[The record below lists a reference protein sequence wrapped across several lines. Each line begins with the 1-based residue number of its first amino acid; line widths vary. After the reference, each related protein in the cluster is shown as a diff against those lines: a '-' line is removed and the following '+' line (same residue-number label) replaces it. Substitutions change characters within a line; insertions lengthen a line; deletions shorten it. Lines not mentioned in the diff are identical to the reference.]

1 MRASFAVR
9 GRLRRCATALTVALA
24 AMVLAGVAGGGCSSS
39 SSGGTSPTG
48 DASADYWVMP
58 VEAGEDGPATVDV
71 DAGTPALRP
80 RIFIVHASPDAPPLR
95 FCLATASGDGG
106 GEVAVGGGLTAAP
119 DQAAGGF
126 ALPGI
131 YPGFGGPFDDHG
143 LDLDTLT
150 LVVFGLDA
158 TNPLVSASTAAA
170 SVDGGTDA
178 SLEAPCEA
186 LIGSDGLGTTSDA
199 GGVLQP
205 GRDFWNLG
213 TIPAGSLGHGTTWLA
228 VVNGCVPG
236 EANAATLCPP
246 GYDPAMGDLRLLT
259 ASLDDVTAV
268 DAGLLGAQF
277 TQASSEWDDFA
288 RVAGGTTSAG
298 FVVAA
303 DAGAADAGDAASFVP
318 IPVAVD
324 AGFGTL
330 QPSTLALVPGLAFDG
345 TTSFFAQI
353 TADGGPVAPTPLV
366 WSLPAVQALSWPGI
380 VPDAGVLRDGAGFV
394 FVLVGNPAV
403 TAVYVNPADGGPQA
417 ADAGGVFNGHAPH
430 VLAFPVANP

>member
-1 MRASFAVR
+1 MRPSRAIR
-9 GRLRRCATALTVALA
+9 GRLRRCAAALTVALA
-24 AMVLAGVAGGGCSSS
+24 AVVLGGVASGGCGS
-39 SSGGTSPTG
+39 SSGGTSPTS
-48 DASADYWVMP
+48 DASADYSVP
-58 VEAGEDGPATVDV
+58 PIEAGEEGPATVDV
-71 DAGTPALRP
+71 DAGPPPLLP
-80 RIFIVHASPDAPPLR
+80 RIFLVHASPDAPPLR

-106 GEVAVGGGLTAAP
+106 GEVAVGGGLSATP
-119 DQAAGGF
+119 NQAVGGF

-131 YPGFGGPFDDHG
+131 YPGFGGPFDEHG

-150 LVVFGLDA
+150 LVVFALDA

-170 SVDGGTDA
+170 SLDGGADA

-213 TIPAGSLGHGTTWLA
+213 TIPAGALGHGTTRLA
-228 VVNGCVPG
+228 AVTGCVPG
-236 EANAATLCPP
+236 ETSAATLCPAD
-246 GYDPAMGDLRLLT
+246 YDPSTGDLRLLT
-259 ASLDDVTAV
+259 WSLDDATTV
-268 DAGLLGAQF
+268 DAGVLGAQF
-277 TQASSEWDDFA
+277 AQASSEWDDFA
-288 RVAGGTTSAG
+288 RVAGGITSAG
-298 FVVAA
+298 FLVPG
-303 DAGAADAGDAASFVP
+303 DGGAAEAGDAASLVQVP
-318 IPVAVD
+318 FAGD

-330 QPSTLALVPGLAFDG
+330 QPAALALVPGLAYDG
-345 TTSFFAQI
+345 TTAFFAQI
-353 TADGGPVAPTPLV
+353 TADGGPLAPTPLG
-366 WSLPAVQALSWPGI
+366 WPLPAVQALSWPGA

-403 TAVYVNPADGGPQA
+403 TAFYVNPVDGGPAA